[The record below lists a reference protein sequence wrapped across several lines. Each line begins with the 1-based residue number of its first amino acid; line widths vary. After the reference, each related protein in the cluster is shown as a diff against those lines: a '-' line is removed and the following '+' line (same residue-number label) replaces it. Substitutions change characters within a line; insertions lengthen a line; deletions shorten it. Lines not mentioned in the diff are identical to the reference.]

1 MRGLS
6 RNFEPSRHNM
16 SPLGPVAIIK
26 LSIREFVF
34 ETQMI
39 LREHFRVGLELLRVH
54 RSTDDT
60 LAVPR
65 LEWLFRKF

>member
-6 RNFEPSRHNM
+6 RNFDPSLHNV
-16 SPLGPVAIIK
+16 VAARSGRDHK

-34 ETQMI
+34 PTQMI
-39 LREHFRVGLELLRVH
+39 LREHFHVGLELLDVN

-60 LAVPR
+60 LVVPR